1 MAAIL
6 SFKRHS
12 FDSIKR
18 GQARAQHVGVP
29 TSESIRPSSPSVC
42 GNKSEAGR
50 QMELSVISAYHTSC
64 CFSVFV
70 HHTILF
76 RFVCVSAMLRDTTPP
91 SEYVSGVLSGT
102 KPTPNDPPPPPHDH
116 DDSTATAALLSPSF
130 QPTVMNKRN
139 KALYFTVVRIASAG
153 RCCLF
158 FFLIAI

>member
-1 MAAIL
+1 MLVSPHPNPSARAAHPSAAI
-6 SFKRHS
+6 SRKPDDRW
-12 FDSIKR
+12 
-18 GQARAQHVGVP
+18 
-29 TSESIRPSSPSVC
+29 SSPS
-42 GNKSEAGR
+42 
-50 QMELSVISAYHTSC
+50 SARTIQVAA
-64 CFSVFV
+64 SVFLCITPFSFV
-70 HHTILF
+70 LF
-76 RFVCVSAMLRDTTPP
+76 CVSAMLRDTTPP